1 MLHATDQAMF
11 VGATLSTVAIRNAM
25 FPSVKLAVTTPEL
38 APVAVTLYVATNV
51 AGSWNCIVN
60 APDASAVT
68 SLLYDHVWPL
78 SSFTKMWTDSLAPQP
93 WPLRVTVE
101 PGL

>member
-1 MLHATDQAMF
+1 
-11 VGATLSTVAIRNAM
+11 M